1 MTSQV
6 SARGNLAP
14 HGTLAVSTVTL
25 GFHSSWGGGGVL
37 LVSLGREHKQ
47 CQKEDVVR

>member
-25 GFHSSWGGGGVL
+25 GFHGSWVGV
-37 LVSLGREHKQ
+37 VFSWHHWVESKQ